1 MQGVGGTKDSAWPAK
16 TMKVLEMFYEM
27 FFMQKQWKLELVYE
41 MFFLQVNWKLE
52 ISYLF
57 VCPSSLAQCAW
68 VIFWR
73 AEIKSTKLYASC
85 DVYVAHRRWLHL
97 IKEAV
102 LPAEALFNCIH
113 HRKRKYQFSFHWEL
127 RVLIISLNDIRH
139 FLPVKWS
146 GERCQ
151 WSFETEICFRRRR
164 I

>member
-16 TMKVLEMFYEM
+16 TMKVLEMFCEM
-27 FFMQKQWKLELVYE
+27 FFPANKLKVRH
-41 MFFLQVNWKLE
+41 F
-52 ISYLF
+52 IF
-57 VCPSSLAQCAW
+57 VCLSVSPVYSSVRPALPSVRGW
-68 VIFWR
+68 YFGER
-73 AEIKSTKLYASC
+73 KSKVQNCMRRVMFL
-85 DVYVAHRRWLHL
+85 AHRRWLHL